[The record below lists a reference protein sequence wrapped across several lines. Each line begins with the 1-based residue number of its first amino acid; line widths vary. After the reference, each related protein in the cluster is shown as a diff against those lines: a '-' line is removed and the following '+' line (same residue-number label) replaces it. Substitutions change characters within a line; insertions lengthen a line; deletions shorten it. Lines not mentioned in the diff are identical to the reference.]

1 MNPTGGATSRPVIEP
16 SSFPI
21 CTLADVLSTRNIQS
35 AWKQVKANHGA
46 PGIDGMSVESF
57 PALVRP
63 KWKDLKQQI
72 LAGVYFPQPSK
83 RVEIPKAS
91 GGVRLLGI
99 PTVSAKSTSSQ

>member
-1 MNPTGGATSRPVIEP
+1 MIIVA
-16 SSFPI
+16 
-21 CTLADVLSTRNIQS
+21 L
-35 AWKQVKANHGA
+35 
-46 PGIDGMSVESF
+46 PGIDGMSVENF

-91 GGVRLLGI
+91 GGV
-99 PTVSAKSTSSQ
+99 VSIRQLWIKGHYPATAR